1 VSGSFPPDDGRVD
14 RGVDGVNSGE
24 HVDEQEKAA
33 QQGLPGWADTRRDP
47 DEDDAEGVDEDVP
60 PVS

>member
-1 VSGSFPPDDGRVD
+1 MSGSFPPDDGRVD
-14 RGVDGVNSGE
+14 RDVDGVNSGE
-24 HVDEQEKAA
+24 HVDEDEKAA

-47 DEDDAEGVDEDVP
+47 EGDAAEGAGEDVP